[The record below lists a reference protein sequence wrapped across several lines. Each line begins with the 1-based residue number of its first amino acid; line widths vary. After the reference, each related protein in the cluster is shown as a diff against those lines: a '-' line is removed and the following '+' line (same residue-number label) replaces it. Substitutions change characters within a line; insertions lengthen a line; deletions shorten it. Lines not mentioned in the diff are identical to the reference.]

1 MQLMNGIQH
10 VSFDL
15 WLTLIKSNPEFK
27 PLRNK
32 LFAKHFAVQQPE
44 DAVTKAFR
52 HFDILFNQI
61 NERAGGNVHYT
72 EMLYVI
78 LDNLGVPIAQVSDEA
93 MLSYYKEME
102 KLFYDF
108 HPQLIDAQTIDVLK
122 SLQDKG
128 CSINILSNTGF
139 ILGATLRP
147 LLGILKIEEYFDFQL
162 YSDEMG
168 NSKPSSKVYHQ
179 VFVAGNKIKTLTKS
193 DILHL
198 GDNAIADV
206 QGAAQYGFKSA
217 IIDRTNTLS
226 KIFLN

>member
-1 MQLMNGIQH
+1 MALMNGIKH
-10 VSFDL
+10 ISFDL

-44 DAVTKAFR
+44 EAVTKAFR

-78 LDNLGVPIAQVSDEA
+78 LDNLGVPIAQVADEA
-93 MLSYYKEME
+93 MLAYYKGME
-102 KLFYDF
+102 KLFFDF

-122 SLQDKG
+122 SLQDSG

-139 ILGATLRP
+139 ILGASLRP

-168 NSKPSSKVYHQ
+168 NSKPSLKVYNE
-179 VFVAGNKIKTLTKS
+179 VFIESNKIKALEK
-193 DILHL
+193 DNILHI
-198 GDNAIADV
+198 GDNAVADV
-206 QGAAQYGFKSA
+206 QGAAQYGFRSVL
-217 IIDRTNTLS
+217 IDDVNTLS

>member
-1 MQLMNGIQH
+1 MASMNGIKH

-15 WLTLIKSNPEFK
+15 WLTLIQSNPEFK

-32 LFAKHFAVQQPE
+32 LFAKHFAVQKTDE
-44 DAVTKAFR
+44 EVAMAFR

-61 NERAGGNVHYT
+61 NERAGGNLHYT

-78 LDNLGVPIAQVSDEA
+78 LDNLGVPIAQVADEA
-93 MLSYYKEME
+93 MMSYYKDME
-102 KLFYDF
+102 KLFYNF
-108 HPQLIDAQTIDVLK
+108 HPQLIDAQTIAVLK

-139 ILGATLRP
+139 IVGATLRP
-147 LLGILKIEEYFDFQL
+147 LLGILKIAEYFDFQL

-168 NSKPSSKVYHQ
+168 SSKPSLKVYNE
-179 VFVAGNKIKTLTKS
+179 VFIESNKIKALEK
-193 DILHL
+193 DNILHL
-198 GDNAIADV
+198 GDNVIADV
-206 QGAAQYGFKSA
+206 QGAAQYGFRSA